1 MLLQKSFYGQ
11 ISNNGLL
18 LSSSMIKPL
27 ARAAPVLVSLCQ
39 IRKAAE
45 SFTTDMV
52 KMDTLNTFIL
62 ICIQSDCSDLW
73 KERSLQ

>member
-27 ARAAPVLVSLCQ
+27 ARAALMLVSLCQ

-45 SFTTDMV
+45 SFTADMV
-52 KMDTLNTFIL
+52 KMDKRTKYVYSVFSLTAL
-62 ICIQSDCSDLW
+62 TSE
-73 KERSLQ
+73 ERSLQ